1 MLQEVTGSKGLPPPW
16 YYVYQLGASLHLPIE
31 IERWMSSN
39 NCQQNESKHLYR
51 SMRSF
56 KVTSKDC

>member
-31 IERWMSSN
+31 TERWMSSN
-39 NCQQNESKHLYR
+39 NC
-51 SMRSF
+51 
-56 KVTSKDC
+56 

>member
-31 IERWMSSN
+31 TERWMSSN
-39 NCQQNESKHLYR
+39 NYQQNESKHLYR